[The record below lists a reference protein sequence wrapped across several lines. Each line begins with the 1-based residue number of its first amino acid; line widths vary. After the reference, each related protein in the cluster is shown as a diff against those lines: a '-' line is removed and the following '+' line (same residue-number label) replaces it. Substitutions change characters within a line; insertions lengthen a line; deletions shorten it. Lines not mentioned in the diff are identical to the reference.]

1 MLNEKDEHPSFVRRI
16 LANFEE
22 FGNQTYCN
30 VVESGG
36 YSHITWNSL
45 KSDCQAVMASLV
57 GIKPGVVLIFLRHG
71 RWLHGSFFGTML
83 SGKIP
88 SFMPCSSVKQDSE
101 IYWSSHQEL
110 IEHIS
115 PVAIITSSDVLKE
128 MEDSNLVINDVPIL
142 VVESLNNP
150 ATEIPVCEM
159 KDSGV
164 ALLQHSSG
172 TTGLKKGVALS
183 FEAIEKHALSYSSS
197 IGLSDSDSIV
207 SWLPLYHDMGL
218 MACMIV
224 PAYFAIPVSH
234 LDPFDWVVNPE
245 SLFEVIEQNNGTL
258 SWMPNFAFEHLSLA
272 KDRMDREYDLSS
284 MRAFI
289 SCSEVCKPE
298 SFDNFLSSF
307 SSFGVSANMLQT
319 CYAMAETVFAVSQ
332 SSLQDVPNR
341 VSVEANSLNRGDK
354 VVISSSNAPNV
365 PVRCLLSTGSSI
377 DGIGINIVD
386 EERSILPEKMIGE
399 VAISGD
405 FLFDGYFGLPEK
417 TAEFLSGGFYFS
429 RDLGFIESGD
439 LYVLGRI
446 DDLIIV
452 QGRNIYA
459 HQIEGLVSQ
468 IEEVKSGRV
477 CAFGRF
483 DVGVGSEALI
493 VVCEMAEEM
502 PIESQRQ
509 LKSEISRA
517 IVSSI
522 DVVPKQ
528 IHLVENGW
536 LVKTTSGKVD
546 RKKNQARFGMGA

>member
-1 MLNEKDEHPSFVRRI
+1 
-16 LANFEE
+16 
-22 FGNQTYCN
+22 
-30 VVESGG
+30 
-36 YSHITWNSL
+36 
-45 KSDCQAVMASLV
+45 
-57 GIKPGVVLIFLRHG
+57 
-71 RWLHGSFFGTML
+71 
-83 SGKIP
+83 
-88 SFMPCSSVKQDSE
+88 
-101 IYWSSHQEL
+101 
-110 IEHIS
+110 
-115 PVAIITSSDVLKE
+115 
-128 MEDSNLVINDVPIL
+128 
-142 VVESLNNP
+142 
-150 ATEIPVCEM
+150 
-159 KDSGV
+159 
-164 ALLQHSSG
+164 
-172 TTGLKKGVALS
+172 
-183 FEAIEKHALSYSSS
+183 
-197 IGLSDSDSIV
+197 
-207 SWLPLYHDMGL
+207 
-218 MACMIV
+218 
-224 PAYFAIPVSH
+224 
-234 LDPFDWVVNPE
+234 
-245 SLFEVIEQNNGTL
+245 
-258 SWMPNFAFEHLSLA
+258 
-272 KDRMDREYDLSS
+272 
-284 MRAFI
+284 
-289 SCSEVCKPE
+289 
-298 SFDNFLSSF
+298 
-307 SSFGVSANMLQT
+307 
-319 CYAMAETVFAVSQ
+319 
-332 SSLQDVPNR
+332 
-341 VSVEANSLNRGDK
+341 
-354 VVISSSNAPNV
+354 V

-546 RKKNQARFGMGA
+546 RKKNQARFGMSA